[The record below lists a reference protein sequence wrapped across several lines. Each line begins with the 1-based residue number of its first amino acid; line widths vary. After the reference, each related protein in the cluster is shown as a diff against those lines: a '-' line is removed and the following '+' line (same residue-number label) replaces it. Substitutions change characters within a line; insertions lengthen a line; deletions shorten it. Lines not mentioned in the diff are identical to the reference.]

1 MAQPGGGD
9 LHQHL
14 VGAGAGE
21 VHRLDGDRPG
31 LRVGTRLFHLAQY
44 GGADLHEDFCLA
56 RVNPG
61 ESTGLDLF
69 PSLPLFAPALLAS
82 STWFNACGVYRPPAR
97 AGRGRVGARHGG
109 TAPTPNIND
118 KAYDVVPFAL
128 GLIETGYRFGGNP
141 EAGLDCSGM
150 VSYVF
155 RKSADMQLA
164 GSAADLARQ
173 GKPVATAQLRP
184 GDLVFFNTRNK
195 SYSHVG
201 IYIGDDRFVHAPNS
215 RGKVRTESL
224 KQGWFAAR
232 FEEGRSYFD

>member
-1 MAQPGGGD
+1 MSASR
-9 LHQHL
+9 HS
-14 VGAGAGE
+14 
-21 VHRLDGDRPG
+21 
-31 LRVGTRLFHLAQY
+31 LA
-44 GGADLHEDFCLA
+44 
-56 RVNPG
+56 
-61 ESTGLDLF
+61 
-69 PSLPLFAPALLAS
+69 ALLAS
-82 STWFNACGVYRPPAR
+82 STLVLHACGVLPPAGR
-97 AGRGRVGARHGG
+97 TPAATRVDAGA
-109 TAPTPNIND
+109 TAAPSIND
-118 KAYDVVPFAL
+118 KAYDVVLFAL
-128 GLIETGYRFGGNP
+128 GLIETGYRFGGKNP

-173 GKPVATAQLRP
+173 GKPVAAAQLRP

-195 SYSHVG
+195 PYSHVG